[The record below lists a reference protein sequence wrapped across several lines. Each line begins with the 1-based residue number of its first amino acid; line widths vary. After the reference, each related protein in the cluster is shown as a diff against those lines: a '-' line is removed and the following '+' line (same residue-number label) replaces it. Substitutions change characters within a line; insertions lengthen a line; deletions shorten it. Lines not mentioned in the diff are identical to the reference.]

1 MLARRPEWG
10 TVGGVRDAGD
20 KPPFGDRPTFGSL
33 PGDDHDRGVP
43 KAADDLAELEALMDE
58 GPTATDSP
66 DDRGGERSPSPADPP
81 AAPSNPRAAAQGI
94 PEPLRGPV
102 HPSSRP
108 RWPSVAAAAVIG
120 AMAFGGVAALIGDDD
135 STPAIPPVLQ
145 VPGGPVSTGPV
156 LPAGTEQWVADAQL
170 ALAKIR
176 EELAAIEAV
185 ERVWNAQP
193 AGRREGQL
201 PPPVVELHARKAL
214 LQQQEARLVA
224 DLAAIGAAHES
235 ARQVRELEAQL
246 GRLEAV
252 SGGASPPTTA
262 ARQVDEREAMLREQ
276 LRTEREELGRWE
288 SGAQT
293 AVDTPLPELP
303 PVEPVT
309 TAVIDLTRQ
318 SEDPTPDNT
327 PDPTTGITPSRE
339 LELTEIP
346 DGDGDDPEPDGP
358 PEPDGL
364 DDLSVDEPVPSNA
377 APAQPDGVL
386 APVNEAVDSAS
397 SVVDSAADAV
407 GSVVASAEPDVPAGT
422 NIRRDAPVDTDTD
435 VNAEV
440 DARHVPADATS
451 VDPDA
456 LYEQLERLD
465 GAVGQLDQELDRT
478 LDVLRP
484 HTEQGGDLG
493 ESVEDAGP
501 PETGSP
507 PGSDLGGNIA
517 EDDPTT
523 GGGDA
528 ACECDPT
535 AQPPA
540 AGSAVDVPSSSELA
554 ETSDKM
560 RETTRIVAARVAVTG
575 ELHITDFHYDAE
587 TRTGDAE
594 INGSL
599 TVTDKAT
606 GESQTISFTDDD
618 GAGQQEAPRYL
629 PGSIQK
635 ALDNAQSQPAGYT
648 SGSIQQ
654 ALAGPA

>member
-1 MLARRPEWG
+1 M
-10 TVGGVRDAGD
+10 RDAGD
-20 KPPFGDRPTFGSL
+20 EPPFGDRPTFGSL
-33 PGDDHDRGVP
+33 PGEDHDRGVP

-58 GPTATDSP
+58 GPTATGSP
-66 DDRGGERSPSPADPP
+66 DGRGGERPPWPAGSPA
-81 AAPSNPRAAAQGI
+81 ARSNPRAGAQGI
-94 PEPLRGPV
+94 PEPLRGPL
-102 HPSSRP
+102 HTSRRP

-120 AMAFGGVAALIGDDD
+120 AMAFGGVAALIGEDD

-156 LPAGTEQWVADAQL
+156 LPAGTEGWVAEAQL

-176 EELAAIEAV
+176 EELAAIDAA

-193 AGRREGQL
+193 AGRREGKL
-201 PPPVVELHARKAL
+201 PPAVVELQAHKAL

-262 ARQVDEREAMLREQ
+262 ARQLDEREAMLREQ
-276 LRTEREELGRWE
+276 VRTEREELGRWE
-288 SGAQT
+288 SGVQT

-309 TAVIDLTRQ
+309 TAVLDLTRQ

-327 PDPTTGITPSRE
+327 PDSTTGITPSRE

-346 DGDGDDPEPDGP
+346 DGDGGDPEPDGP
-358 PEPDGL
+358 PGPDGL

-377 APAQPDGVL
+377 APAQPEVVL
-386 APVNEAVDSAS
+386 VPVEEAVDSAS
-397 SVVDSAADAV
+397 SVVGSAADAV
-407 GSVVASAEPDVPAGT
+407 GSEVAPAEPDVPADT

-435 VNAEV
+435 VDAEV

-465 GAVGQLDQELDRT
+465 GAVEQLDQELDRT
-478 LDVLRP
+478 LNVLRP

-493 ESVEDAGP
+493 VPAEDAGP
-501 PETGSP
+501 PETGSSA
-507 PGSDLGGNIA
+507 GSDLGGNIA

-523 GGGDA
+523 GDA

-535 AQPPA
+535 GQPPA

-560 RETTRIVAARVAVTG
+560 RQTTKIVADRVTLTG

-587 TRTGDAE
+587 TRTGDVE

-606 GESQTISFTDDD
+606 GESQTITFTDDD
-618 GAGQQEAPRYL
+618 GAGQQQAPRYV

-635 ALDNAQSQPAGYT
+635 ALDNAQSQPAGSM

-654 ALAGPA
+654 ALAGPT